1 MMNLNMLGFE
11 NVEMVADP
19 ETYRKDVWKNE
30 RPMAGVCMTATLPQN
45 PKTLESNEDDWISEY
60 EEGLNSEILPRDFLE
75 VFYRFFCLNEKNVKF
90 ENFLLNIFDYLNSL
104 NSESKILDS
113 NWLPSSS
120 RNKYS
125 TEIVTNWRYRPNN
138 KIALEYGKLLNSEG
152 QLDEAIRVLK
162 TITTEL
168 NADWRACYRA
178 NYLLSEVYR
187 RLNNLK
193 H

>member
-75 VFYRFFCLNEKNVKF
+75 VFYRFQ
-90 ENFLLNIFDYLNSL
+90 S
-104 NSESKILDS
+104 
-113 NWLPSSS
+113 
-120 RNKYS
+120 
-125 TEIVTNWRYRPNN
+125 
-138 KIALEYGKLLNSEG
+138 
-152 QLDEAIRVLK
+152 
-162 TITTEL
+162 
-168 NADWRACYRA
+168 
-178 NYLLSEVYR
+178 
-187 RLNNLK
+187 
-193 H
+193 